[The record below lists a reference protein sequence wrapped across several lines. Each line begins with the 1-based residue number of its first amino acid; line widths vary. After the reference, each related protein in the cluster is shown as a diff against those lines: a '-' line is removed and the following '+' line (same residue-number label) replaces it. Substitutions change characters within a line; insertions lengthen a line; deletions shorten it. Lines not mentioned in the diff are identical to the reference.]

1 MKKKWSQRLL
11 LICAVW
17 QFIDGILTIILGFAG
32 LNRIPELQ
40 GYAQF
45 VPVATITGL
54 VGTAFLL
61 SGLVNLLLAR
71 YYLRRPAIALLT
83 FMGACLH
90 QGDSNRSKARAGA
103 QPSGNDG
110 WAGGSFSGIS
120 VMVASVS
127 SRILAT
133 ETAFS
138 RAIRTTLV
146 GSMMPAS
153 YMST

>member
-11 LICAVW
+11 LICAMW

-71 YYLRRPAIALLT
+71 YYLRRPTIGWGIPAVIGLESLAAY
-83 FMGACLH
+83 FCL
-90 QGDSNRSKARAGA
+90 DI
-103 QPSGNDG
+103 
-110 WAGGSFSGIS
+110 IS
-120 VMVASVS
+120 V
-127 SRILAT
+127 ILL
-133 ETAFS
+133 
-138 RAIRTTLV
+138 IPTLV
-146 GSMMPAS
+146 IIMLYRHQQQKTVSAAH
-153 YMST
+153 